1 MNILQVLSQYEV
13 TGAETFAATL
23 SDVLIAQ
30 GHSVTIVSDTFRTPT
45 NAEIII
51 HPVGKR
57 DVAQR
62 ITNVSFLKRI
72 IKEKKIDIVHAHSRA
87 ASWICFFA
95 TRGGSVPLVSSMH
108 YRQHLHFSSKL
119 FSVYGE
125 KRVAVCRSIYTHL
138 NRELKYPMEKL
149 ALVHNG
155 IDLTRWN
162 FRPREYSKEGKKIVS
177 FVGRLTGFKGDS
189 LLIIIK
195 EIFPRVYAKYKN
207 VEFHIV
213 GAMSGNNPIYTAIA
227 ETNSAIGSEVIVAK
241 GFSSDVESIYRTSD
255 VIIGSGR
262 VAMEAMA
269 CGSIVVSIGESN
281 SVGIISPSTE
291 QKALITNFGDLDKRR
306 PIDVEASA
314 KAILTGLEEPHTV
327 SLAWGRSFIEKNFD
341 IKNVAAD
348 MVRIFAETASQ
359 RKGITEIPVLSYH
372 AVTHGEGNE
381 RTITAAEFESQLKYL
396 HKKKY
401 STLNFRDFRKIA
413 AFQQP
418 MPARPVILTLTG
430 SAENYETV
438 FPLLQHYGM
447 TGIFLVQTDAMR
459 DSIPTIK
466 KLHAG
471 GMEIGSYSHT
481 GKKLSLLQPDE
492 MRQDIFRSAELLRD
506 AIQSDVITFAYP
518 FGYVNEAIKENV
530 RSAGFQ
536 FGVSIN
542 DGQRNIWSDF
552 LKIRRIQ
559 IFHGSSQ
566 FSYWKKTSGWY
577 HRYKHVY

>member
-45 NAEIII
+45 KAEIII

-62 ITNVSFLKRI
+62 FTNVSFLKKI

-138 NRELKYPMEKL
+138 NRELKYPPEKL

-155 IDLTRWN
+155 IDLARWN
-162 FRPREYSKEGKKIVS
+162 FRPRVYTNEGKKIVS

-195 EIFPRVYAKYKN
+195 EIFPKVYARYKN

-213 GAMSGNNPIYTAIA
+213 GAMSENNPIYNAIA
-227 ETNSAIGSEVIVAK
+227 ETNSKIGSEVIVAK

-255 VIIGSGR
+255 VIVGSGR

-281 SVGIISPSTE
+281 SVGIISPHTE
-291 QKALITNFGDLDKRR
+291 EKALVTNFGDLDVRR
-306 PIDVEASA
+306 PIDVEESA

-327 SLAWGRSFIEKNFD
+327 SLEWGRSFIEKNFD

-348 MVRIFAETASQ
+348 MARIFAEAAAQ
-359 RKGITEIPVLSYH
+359 RKGIREIPVLSYT
-372 AVTHGEGNE
+372 AVTNGEGKE
-381 RTITAAEFESQLKYL
+381 QTITAGEFESQLKYL
-396 HKKKY
+396 YKKKY
-401 STLNFRDFRKIA
+401 SALTFYDLKKIA
-413 AFQQP
+413 AFQLP
-418 MPARPVILTLTG
+418 MPARPILLTIAG
-430 SAENYETV
+430 SAENMETA
-438 FPLLQHYGM
+438 FPLLQKYGM
-447 TGIFLVQTDAMR
+447 NGIFLVQTDVLH
-459 DSIPTIK
+459 DSIPTVK
-466 KLHAG
+466 MLHAY

-481 GKKLSLLQPDE
+481 GRKLSLLKPE
-492 MRQDIFRSAELLRD
+492 EVRHEILHSAELLRD

-518 FGYVNEAIKENV
+518 YGSVNETIKEIV
-530 RSAGFQ
+530 KSAGFE
-536 FGVSIN
+536 FGLTLN

-559 IFHGSSQ
+559 MYHGSSRLS
-566 FSYWKKTSGWY
+566 F
-577 HRYKHVY
+577 